1 MMFILSSAFVFAIA
15 KTGFIFLIYNFSHI
29 ILLKKKH
36 LDCLRGGIMTHLRK
50 FVSSVPEYCRTSR
63 ENFKHKL
70 EDILMFVILR
80 RLSKCIT
87 RAEMVFLPMPHWCG

>member
-29 ILLKKKH
+29 ILPKKKH

-50 FVSSVPEYCRTSR
+50 FVSSVPEYRRTSR
-63 ENFKHKL
+63 GNFKHKL
-70 EDILMFVILR
+70 EDILMLVILG
-80 RLSKCIT
+80 RLSKYIT
-87 RAEMVFLPMPHWCG
+87 RA

>member
-15 KTGFIFLIYNFSHI
+15 KTGFIFLIYNFLHI

-50 FVSSVPEYCRTSR
+50 FVSSVPKYCRTSR

-87 RAEMVFLPMPHWCG
+87 RAEMVFLPMPHWRG